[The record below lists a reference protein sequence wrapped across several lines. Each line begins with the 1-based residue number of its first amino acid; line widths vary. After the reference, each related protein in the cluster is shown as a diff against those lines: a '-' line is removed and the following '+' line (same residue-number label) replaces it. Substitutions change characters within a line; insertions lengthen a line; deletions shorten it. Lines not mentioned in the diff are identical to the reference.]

1 MESTI
6 EAYSD
11 LMRVREEELI
21 YKTKNTAVPVP
32 PSSVEEAREHLRQAE
47 ANLYRGEE

>member
-1 MESTI
+1 MEQTI
-6 EAYSD
+6 EALNDIMVAKESEM
-11 LMRVREEELI
+11 L
-21 YKTKNTAVPVP
+21 YKSKGANVPVP